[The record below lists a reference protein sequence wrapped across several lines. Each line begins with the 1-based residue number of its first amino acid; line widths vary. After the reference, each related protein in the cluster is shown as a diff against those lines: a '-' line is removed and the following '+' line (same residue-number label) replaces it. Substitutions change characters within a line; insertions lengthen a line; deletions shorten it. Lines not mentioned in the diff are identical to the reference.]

1 MEEGRFRED
10 LYYRLNVVTLDLP
23 PLRERK
29 EDIYPILQYFIN
41 KFSGEMNKK
50 IDTIDPETME
60 QLYMYDWPGNVREL
74 KNCVERAILLVD
86 SRELHITDFRLEK
99 SPPRKNGAHIDCSN
113 LNLEQME
120 KKVINIALNQSHW
133 SQKDAAALLGISRRA
148 LNYKIQKYG
157 FRHASWRRNA

>member
-1 MEEGRFRED
+1 M
-10 LYYRLNVVTLDLP
+10 
-23 PLRERK
+23 
-29 EDIYPILQYFIN
+29 
-41 KFSGEMNKK
+41 SKK
-50 IDTIDPETME
+50 IDTIDPDTME

-74 KNCVERAILLVD
+74 KNCVERAILLAD
-86 SRELHITDFRLEK
+86 SEELHITDFRLEK
-99 SPPRKNGAHIDCSN
+99 SPPRNNSPQIDCSN